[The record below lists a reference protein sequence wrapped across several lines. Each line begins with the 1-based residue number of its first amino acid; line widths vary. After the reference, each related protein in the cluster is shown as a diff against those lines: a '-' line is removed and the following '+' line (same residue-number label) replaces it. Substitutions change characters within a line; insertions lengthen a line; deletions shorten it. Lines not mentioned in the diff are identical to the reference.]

1 MDNVFRSKL
10 KQYKLIFTHLK
21 EIYNKVIDD
30 SIELIHTRGKQKPFL
45 IEIPFAC
52 MLSL

>member
-1 MDNVFRSKL
+1 MVKWIMLLGQL

-30 SIELIHTRGKQKPFL
+30 SIEQRASIDNSHQRKTNLFW
-45 IEIPFAC
+45 
-52 MLSL
+52 